1 MGIVPERSE
10 GGQYVENLVGI
21 DILSKGLS
29 LSRIKNFYLTI
40 IKIPVKLL
48 TRNKMEVVKME
59 NIKEFLRNTP
69 LKATPQRL
77 AILKEIQEA
86 GHIDLDSIY
95 KNLSE
100 SFPSMSLA
108 TVYKNIHML
117 KQYGVIRELT
127 ISGAKSKY
135 EIAYQKPHHH
145 LICKVCGK
153 VMDIE
158 VDTNFL
164 KQQLKNL
171 KDFDVSNCDIYCYGV
186 CEDCKHKSR
195 N

>member
-1 MGIVPERSE
+1 
-10 GGQYVENLVGI
+10 
-21 DILSKGLS
+21 
-29 LSRIKNFYLTI
+29 
-40 IKIPVKLL
+40 
-48 TRNKMEVVKME
+48 ME
-59 NIKEFLRNTP
+59 NVKDFLKNTP

-117 KQYGVIRELT
+117 KKYGVIRELT

-145 LICKVCGK
+145 LICKVCGS
-153 VMDIE
+153 VMDVE
-158 VDTNFL
+158 VDTSFL

-171 KDFDVSNCDIYCYGV
+171 KGFDVSNCDIYCYGI
-186 CEDCKHKSR
+186 CEECKHKSH